1 VALVRRAPGEPELFA
16 VLFRRYGRDVHR
28 FVWRRTRND
37 MLADDITA
45 VTFEK
50 CWRALPSF
58 RPRLAS
64 VRPWL
69 FRIAA
74 NELASH
80 FRSEQRRGAREH
92 LAVVR
97 EEPLRPAQ
105 PATDPGGDPA
115 LLAAMSRLSE
125 RDQVVLSLR
134 FLADLGTEESAEALG
149 VSRGHVAVLQH
160 RALGALRRELEGATD
175 DR

>member
-1 VALVRRAPGEPELFA
+1 VALVRRAPDEPELFA

-45 VTFEK
+45 MTFEQ
-50 CWRALPSF
+50 CWRALPRF
-58 RPRLAS
+58 RPRGTTI
-64 VRPWL
+64 RPWL

-80 FRSEQRRGAREH
+80 FRSEGRRDSRER
-92 LAVVR
+92 LASVR
-97 EEPLRPAQ
+97 DEPLRSLSHAR
-105 PATDPGGDPA
+105 AVDSGDAVLLSA
-115 LLAAMSRLSE
+115 LARLRE

-134 FLADLGTEESAEALG
+134 FLADLSTEEAAEAMD
-149 VSRGHVAVLQH
+149 VDRGHLAVLQH
-160 RALGALRRELEGATD
+160 RALAALRRELEGS